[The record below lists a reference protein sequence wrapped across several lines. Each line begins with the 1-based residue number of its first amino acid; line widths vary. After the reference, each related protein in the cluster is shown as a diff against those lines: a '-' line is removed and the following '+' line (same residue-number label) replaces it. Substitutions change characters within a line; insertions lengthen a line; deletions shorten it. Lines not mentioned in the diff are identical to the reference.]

1 MLPAHTFTVGPVIVV
16 GEVGTAVKAA
26 TERVKAALVP
36 QGPTARTER
45 FPVLYVEPKLKVI
58 LFVVEVPVAPVG
70 SVHR

>member
-1 MLPAHTFTVGPVIVV
+1 VLPAHTFTVGPVIVV

-45 FPVLYVEPKLKVI
+45 FPVLYVEPKLKVM
-58 LFVVEVPVAPVG
+58 LFEVEVPVAPVG
-70 SVHR
+70 SVH